1 MNTVLIGAGYWG
13 SNFIRLIENKNNSF
27 ELKYVVDSNVKIE
40 KYETIK
46 NLENFE
52 DKLNDITVAFVCTP
66 TLTHYEIVKFL
77 LSRNINVFVEKPLT
91 TNESQAEELYS
102 LAEEKDLQLFV
113 DHTFLYNDVI
123 KRMIDLIKKKE
134 IGDLLHISF
143 ERTNLGPIRT
153 DVSCLWDLATH
164 DVSILNSIVDE
175 QPKILSGSGYSR
187 ENHLNHDMVNISVNY
202 STVFASIF
210 ASWLHPEKIRK
221 IKVVGTEKMLV
232 FDDLNPNQPLKI
244 YNKKI
249 KDVTEKNPLY
259 GSIFNFSMGDIY
271 SPYIETREPLMEA
284 VLDFEKRILKHK
296 GVNKLNSKKLTLKTI
311 NFLEE
316 VSTSIEK

>member
-13 SNFIRLIENKNNSF
+13 KNFIRLIENKNNSF
-27 ELKYVVDSNVKIE
+27 ELKYVVDSNVKLE

-46 NLENFE
+46 NLENVE
-52 DKLNDITVAFVCTP
+52 DKLNDVTAAFVCTP

-91 TNESQAEELYS
+91 TSGAQAEELYN

-123 KRMIDLIKKKE
+123 KHMVDLIKKNE

-175 QPKILSGSGYSR
+175 EPKIISGSGFSR
-187 ENHLNHDMVNISVNY
+187 ENNLNHDMVNIAVNY
-202 STVFASIF
+202 SAVFASIF
-210 ASWLHPEKIRK
+210 ASWLHPEKTRK

-232 FDDLNPNQPLKI
+232 FDDLNLNQPLTI

-249 KDVTEKNPLY
+249 NDVTEKNPLY

-271 SPYIETREPLMEA
+271 SPYIESREPLMEA
-284 VLDFEKRILKHK
+284 VLDFEKRILKHE
-296 GVNKLNSKKLTLKTI
+296 GINKLNSKKLTLKTI

-316 VSTSIEK
+316 VNTSIEK